1 MTKARFEEAKAC
13 ELGKVSSMS
22 QEKSDPPENSTK
34 TPATEQRSHK
44 NVECHNCGRR
54 GHIARYCHYSQQQ
67 EEEEAKGKLPQ
78 KSTQMATVVPKE
90 ERIVSLKSQLQ
101 KAE

>member
-44 NVECHNCGRR
+44 NVECHNFGCR
-54 GHIARYCHYSQQQ
+54 GHIARYCRFSRQQKG
-67 EEEEAKGKLPQ
+67 EEAKGKPPQ
-78 KSTQMATVVPKE
+78 KSTQMAAVVPIQD
-90 ERIVSLKSQLQ
+90 RIASLNSLH
-101 KAE
+101 